1 MRGLSFGELLD
12 YCAEEN
18 NHWRDFFKTH
28 PDALGLPADIAGT
41 KNVREVV
48 LHMVVQMR
56 YAERL
61 LNMPITEYD
70 SLAAKS
76 GEELFALSRK
86 SFEDLRSFAIAANDP
101 DWDGTLTFPTRS
113 AGELTAQPAQDL
125 YSYAAAQRPALGPA
139 RNVSAPKRLQAG
151 LAAGFHFFRSDWVG
165 RFSPLAP
172 LLLCVGLRQQGVFS
186 RLPNDCGKLSA
197 LWFDLTFVFYS
208 VIIEF

>member
-18 NHWRDFFKTH
+18 NHWRDFFKKQ
-28 PDALGLPADIAGT
+28 PDALNLPADIAGT

-48 LHMVVQMR
+48 LHITAVQMR

-70 SLAAKS
+70 ALEGKS

-86 SFEDLRSFAIAANDP
+86 SLEDLRSFAIAANDS

-113 AGELTAQPAQDL
+113 AGDLTASRRKIFIHALLHSVRHWAQL
-125 YSYAAAQRPALGPA
+125 STY
-139 RNVSAPKRLQAG
+139 
-151 LAAGFHFFRSDWVG
+151 
-165 RFSPLAP
+165 
-172 LLLCVGLRQQGVFS
+172 LRQKGYKQDWQHDFIFSGVI
-186 RLPNDCGKLSA
+186 R
-197 LWFDLTFVFYS
+197 
-208 VIIEF
+208 